1 MGRVSIV
8 AKRLREAR
16 LRAGISSQRQFG
28 IEAGIDPSGA
38 SSRINQYES
47 GKYMPDL
54 LTLTRL
60 AAVVKMPIPY
70 FYCEDDE
77 LAEFIVKFSALGPA
91 GKRRLLRLIDEL

>member
-1 MGRVSIV
+1 MDRLSIV

-16 LRAGISSQRQFG
+16 LRAGISSQRQLG

-38 SSRINQYES
+38 SSRINQYEN

-54 LTLTRL
+54 LTLTHL
-60 AAVVKMPIPY
+60 AAVVKTPVPY

-77 LAEFIVKFSALGPA
+77 LAEFIVKFAGLGPA
-91 GKRRLLRLIDEL
+91 ARKRLLGSMDKL